1 MSYIGSIGSL
11 NGRSEMQ
18 ELQEKVPGIVT
29 KMLTVV
35 TTFTC

>member
-1 MSYIGSIGSL
+1 MSYIGSIESL

-18 ELQEKVPGIVT
+18 ELQEKVLGIVT